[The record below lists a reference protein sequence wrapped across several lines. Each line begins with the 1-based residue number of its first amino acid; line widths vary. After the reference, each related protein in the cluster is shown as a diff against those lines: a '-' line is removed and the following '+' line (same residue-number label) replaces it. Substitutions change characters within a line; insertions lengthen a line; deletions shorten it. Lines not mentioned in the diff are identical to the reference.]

1 MLNSNLLNI
10 ALEKAIKNH
19 GTDVL
24 KSPFL
29 VNILQ
34 DYGAFDVH
42 DKDAERIKQR
52 LNELV
57 NKGQVGE
64 TLLWKGLIQE
74 KVEKKAQNLLC
85 QYNNDIFI
93 RYIINAILLSLEK
106 QPLPESHTPSSTIQ
120 TNTIISIPEIW
131 MTKIDDFYIRADGVS
146 FSEIRYVGD
155 SLANGQESLLRELK
169 SSISDE
175 SQQKLVIQRI
185 LKSSLSVSN
194 SLYWKASSFHSG
206 LDSRGKRQY
215 GDRFLQASA
224 AAINISYK
232 IGDFLEEK
240 FNGKYSSESV
250 SAWKNG
256 IELHTKL
263 APYLADI
270 SLNIATISQ
279 YYAKVHTYDTKYKT
293 PKYNTAP
300 SSSIDDVG
308 GCGTILVIFGIVI
321 VLGFLVALMNGEL

>member
-1 MLNSNLLNI
+1 MSKELHI
-10 ALEKAIKNH
+10 ALQNTIGDL

-42 DKDAERIKQR
+42 NKDAEKIKQR
-52 LNELV
+52 LSELV
-57 NKGQVGE
+57 SKGQMGE
-64 TLLWKGLIQE
+64 TLSWKGLKQE
-74 KVEKKAQNLLC
+74 KVEKKAQKLLT
-85 QYNNDIFI
+85 QYNNDISV
-93 RYIINAILLSLEK
+93 RYIINAVLLSLEK
-106 QPLPESHTPSSTIQ
+106 QPLPEFHAPSPTIQ
-120 TNTIISIPEIW
+120 ADTIISVPEIW
-131 MTKIDDFYIRADGVS
+131 VTKIDDFYKRADGVS

-169 SSISDE
+169 YSISDE
-175 SQQKLVIQRI
+175 SQQKLVVQRI
-185 LKSSLSVSN
+185 LKKSLSVSN
-194 SLYWKASSFHSG
+194 SLYWKASSFHRG

-224 AAINISYK
+224 AAINVSYK

-240 FNGKYSSESV
+240 FNGKYSGESV

-270 SLNIATISQ
+270 SLNISTISK
-279 YYAKVHTYDTKYKT
+279 YSAKIHTYDTKYKS
-293 PKYNTAP
+293 PKYETTP

-308 GCGTILVIFGIVI
+308 GCGTIILVFVIVI
-321 VLGFLVALMNGEL
+321 VLGLLVGLVNGDFN